1 MKLKKTILVFIM
13 ILSFEGVTFGQ
24 QMQMVPAGPS
34 PQSSVLGSSSQTT
47 WAGPSLQVPG
57 TVTSPAGLPES
68 RVAPGLGLPQQQE
81 ALQPVTMGPG
91 AHGPLPRLTQPEKS
105 SDFEL
110 FIAGKV
116 PESISTSIRQFG
128 YDLFRQPPSTF
139 APTDKVPVGP
149 DYVIGPGDE
158 VRVNVWGNVEGQFN
172 IIVDRDGKI
181 TLPKI
186 GTIGVTG
193 LTFEQ
198 LKETL
203 QKEFSKYFTGFQ
215 MSVSMGGLRSIKV
228 YVVGNAERPGAYTV
242 SSFSTLVNALF
253 EAGGPGKTGTM
264 RNIQVKRSGKKV
276 VEFDMYDFLLQGD
289 KSKDIRLLPEDV
301 IFIPPVGPLVGIAGN
316 VKNPAIFE
324 LKGETRLLDLVRMA
338 GGLAGTAYRGR
349 VQIQRIQ
356 NSEYRSYFE
365 GDLIDVES
373 NVGKNIVLKESDL
386 VRVFAVTEK
395 KNTLTITGA
404 VASPGEYGV
413 ESGVTR
419 VKDLISLTG
428 GLLYYASNQMEVTR
442 VTVTQ
447 SGPRTERLVID
458 ASKALK
464 DDPAHNIP
472 LQMNDYLFVR
482 TVPEW
487 RLYRT
492 VTLTGEVMYP
502 GTYTITRGERLSSLI
517 ERAGGYTDM
526 AYLRGA
532 VFTRERVRE
541 LQKKNIDEMTKRMQR
556 ELLAEGATQTAGALS
571 AEEIQARKLEL
582 EQRQKFVEVLKQ
594 QQPTGRM
601 SIKLAHIRL
610 LKGSEYDIEL
620 EEADTLTIPTRN
632 AVVNVVG
639 AVMSDGSYIY
649 NEHWG
654 YEDYIQMAGGYSRY
668 ADEDNVFVMKADGS
682 ARKLAQGF
690 VNWNPFKKRW
700 ETAGFDDN
708 RRPIEEGDAI
718 VVPEKME
725 RTAWMRNLKDI
736 TQILANVGLTATSIA
751 LLYETLKD

>member
-1 MKLKKTILVFIM
+1 MK
-13 ILSFEGVTFGQ
+13 SG
-24 QMQMVPAGPS
+24 A
-34 PQSSVLGSSSQTT
+34 
-47 WAGPSLQVPG
+47 
-57 TVTSPAGLPES
+57 
-68 RVAPGLGLPQQQE
+68 QE
-81 ALQPVTMGPG
+81 T
-91 AHGPLPRLTQPEKS
+91 LPRSVQPEKPS
-105 SDFEL
+105 EFEL
-110 FIAGKV
+110 FIAGKM
-116 PESISTSIRQFG
+116 PGPISTSIRQFG

-158 VRVNVWGNVEGQFN
+158 IRMNVWGNVEGQFN
-172 IIVDRDGKI
+172 IVVDRDGTI

-186 GTIGVTG
+186 GALGVTG

-253 EAGGPGKTGTM
+253 EAGGPSKTGSM
-264 RNIQVKRSGKKV
+264 RNIQVKRNGRKV

-301 IFIPPVGPLVGIAGN
+301 IFIPPVGPLAGIAGN
-316 VKNPAIFE
+316 VKNAAIFE
-324 LKGETRLLDLVRMA
+324 LKGETRLLDLMHMA
-338 GGLAGTAYRGR
+338 GGLTGTAFRGR
-349 VQIQRIQ
+349 VQVQRIE
-356 NSEYRSYFE
+356 NNEYRSFFE
-365 GDLIDVES
+365 GDLVDIET
-373 NVGKNIVLKESDL
+373 NEAKNFLLKDSDL
-386 VRVFAVTEK
+386 VRIFAVTDA
-395 KNTLTITGA
+395 KNTVAVTGA

-413 ESGVTR
+413 KSGVTR
-419 VKDLISLTG
+419 VKDLIPLTG
-428 GLLYYASNQMEVTR
+428 GLLYYASNQVEITR

-447 SGPRTERLVID
+447 SGPRTERFVID
-458 ASKALK
+458 AAKALK

-492 VTLTGEVMYP
+492 VTISGEVMYP
-502 GTYTITRGERLSSLI
+502 GVYTVTRGEKLSSVI

-532 VFTRERVRE
+532 VFTRERVRD
-541 LQKKNIDEMTKRMQR
+541 LQRKNIDEMVKRMQR
-556 ELLAEGATQTAGALS
+556 ELLSEGAMQTAGALS
-571 AEEIQARKLEL
+571 ADEVQAKKAEL
-582 EQRQKFVEVLKQ
+582 EQRQKFVETLKQ

-601 SIKLAHIRL
+601 SIRLAHVRL

-620 EEADTLTIPTRN
+620 EEGDTLTIPTRN

-668 ADEDNVFVMKADGS
+668 ADEDNVFVVKADGS

-700 ETAGFDDN
+700 EAAGFDND
-708 RRPIEEGDAI
+708 RKPIEEGDAV

-736 TQILANVGLTATSIA
+736 TQILANIGLTATSIA
-751 LLYETLKD
+751 LLYKTVKD

>member
-1 MKLKKTILVFIM
+1 MPTKSAST
-13 ILSFEGVTFGQ
+13 ET
-24 QMQMVPAGPS
+24 PTRP
-34 PQSSVLGSSSQTT
+34 PQSDKLS
-47 WAGPSLQVPG
+47 
-57 TVTSPAGLPES
+57 E
-68 RVAPGLGLPQQQE
+68 
-81 ALQPVTMGPG
+81 
-91 AHGPLPRLTQPEKS
+91 
-105 SDFEL
+105 FEL
-110 FIAGKV
+110 FIAGQV
-116 PESISTSIRQFG
+116 AGPVSTNIRQFG

-139 APTDKVPVGP
+139 APADKVPVGP

-172 IIVDRDGKI
+172 IVVDRDGRI

-193 LTFEQ
+193 LSFEQ

-203 QKEFSKYFTGFQ
+203 QKEFSKYFTNFQ
-215 MSVSMGGLRSIKV
+215 MSVSMGGLRSIRV

-253 EAGGPGKTGTM
+253 EAGGPSKTGSM
-264 RNIQVKRSGKKV
+264 RNIQVKRHGKMV
-276 VEFDMYDFLLQGD
+276 VEFDMYDLLLRGD
-289 KSKDIRLLPEDV
+289 KTKDIRLLPEDV
-301 IFIPPVGPLVGIAGN
+301 IFIPAIGHQVGIAGN

-338 GGLAGTAYRGR
+338 GGLSGTAFRGR
-349 VQIQRIQ
+349 VQIQRIE
-356 NSEYRSYFE
+356 NSAYRSYFE
-365 GDLIDVES
+365 GDLIDVE
-373 NVGKNIVLKESDL
+373 NNAGKNLVLKESDL
-386 VRVFAVTEK
+386 VKVFAVTEQ
-395 KNTLTITGA
+395 KNTVTITGA

-413 ESGVTR
+413 EHGVTK
-419 VKDLISLTG
+419 VKDLIPLTG
-428 GLLYYASNQMEVTR
+428 GLLYYASNQVEVTR
-442 VTVTQ
+442 VTVSQT
-447 SGPRTERLVID
+447 GPRTERLIID
-458 ASKALK
+458 VSKALK
-464 DDPAHNIP
+464 EDPAHNIP
-472 LQMNDYLFVR
+472 LQINDYLFVR

-492 VTLTGEVMYP
+492 VTISGEVMYP
-502 GTYTITRGERLSSLI
+502 GVYTVTRGERLSSVI

-532 VFTRERVRE
+532 MFTRERVKL
-541 LQKKNIDEMTKRMQR
+541 LQKKSLDEMTMRMQR
-556 ELLAEGATQTAGALS
+556 ELLAEGAMQTAGALS
-571 AEEIQARKLEL
+571 AEEVQARKTEL

-601 SIKLAHIRL
+601 SIRLAHIRL

-620 EEADTLTIPTRN
+620 EEGDTLAIPTRN
-632 AVVNVVG
+632 SVVNVVG
-639 AVMSDGSYIY
+639 AVMSDGSHVY
-649 NEHWG
+649 NERWG

-668 ADEDNVFVMKADGS
+668 ADQDNVFVMKTDGS
-682 ARKLAQGF
+682 ARKLAKGF

-700 ETAGFDDN
+700 EVAGFDDD
-708 RRPIEEGDAI
+708 RRPIEPGDAI

-751 LLYETLKD
+751 LLYNTLND

>member
-1 MKLKKTILVFIM
+1 MPTKSASAETPTRL
-13 ILSFEGVTFGQ
+13 
-24 QMQMVPAGPS
+24 
-34 PQSSVLGSSSQTT
+34 PQSDKLS
-47 WAGPSLQVPG
+47 
-57 TVTSPAGLPES
+57 E
-68 RVAPGLGLPQQQE
+68 
-81 ALQPVTMGPG
+81 
-91 AHGPLPRLTQPEKS
+91 
-105 SDFEL
+105 FEL
-110 FIAGKV
+110 FIAGQV
-116 PESISTSIRQFG
+116 AGPVSTNIRQFG

-139 APTDKVPVGP
+139 APADKVPVGP

-172 IIVDRDGKI
+172 IVVDRDGKV

-203 QKEFSKYFTGFQ
+203 QKEFSKYFTNFQ
-215 MSVSMGGLRSIKV
+215 MSVSMGGLRSIRV

-253 EAGGPGKTGTM
+253 EAGGPSRTGSM
-264 RNIQVKRSGKKV
+264 RNIQVKRNGKMA
-276 VEFDMYDFLLQGD
+276 VEFDMYDLLLRGD
-289 KSKDIRLLPEDV
+289 KTKDIRLLPEDV
-301 IFIPPVGPLVGIAGN
+301 IFIPAIGHQVGIAGN

-338 GGLAGTAYRGR
+338 GGLSGTAFRGR
-349 VQIQRIQ
+349 VQIQRIE
-356 NSEYRSYFE
+356 NSAYRSYFE
-365 GDLIDVES
+365 GDLIDVE
-373 NVGKNIVLKESDL
+373 NNAGKNLVLKESDL
-386 VRVFAVTEK
+386 VKVFAVTEQ
-395 KNTLTITGA
+395 KNTVTITGA

-413 ESGVTR
+413 QPGVTK
-419 VKDLISLTG
+419 VKDIVPLTG
-428 GLLYYASNQMEVTR
+428 GLLYYASNQVEITR
-442 VTVTQ
+442 VTVSQ

-458 ASKALK
+458 VSKALK
-464 DDPAHNIP
+464 EDPAHNIP
-472 LQMNDYLFVR
+472 LQINDYLFVR

-492 VTLTGEVMYP
+492 VTISGEVMYP
-502 GTYTITRGERLSSLI
+502 GVYTVIRGEKLSSVI

-532 VFTRERVRE
+532 IFTRERVKE
-541 LQKKNIDEMTKRMQR
+541 LQKKSLDEMTMRMQR
-556 ELLAEGATQTAGALS
+556 ELLAEGAMQTAGALS
-571 AEEIQARKLEL
+571 AEEVQARKTEL
-582 EQRQKFVEVLKQ
+582 EQRQKFIEVLKQ

-601 SIKLAHIRL
+601 SIRLAHVRL

-620 EEADTLTIPTRN
+620 EEGDTLAIPTRN
-632 AVVNVVG
+632 SVVNVVG
-639 AVMSDGSYIY
+639 AVMSDGSHVY

-654 YEDYIQMAGGYSRY
+654 YEDYIKMAGGYSRY
-668 ADEDNVFVMKADGS
+668 ADQENVFVIKADGS
-682 ARKLAQGF
+682 ARKLAKGF

-700 ETAGFDDN
+700 EVAGFDDD
-708 RRPIEEGDAI
+708 RRPIESGDAI

-736 TQILANVGLTATSIA
+736 TQILANIGLTATSIA
-751 LLYETLKD
+751 LLYNTLND